1 MPNSYFILSVLAL
14 IAITW
19 VLGTACFLDIKN
31 QDIKKGWRG
40 FIECVGW
47 AGFAAMFL
55 SLFLI
60 GAGAMMNRPLRD
72 GEFLAVAL
80 IELAVF
86 AMSTVCTF
94 IPDWFPASNE
104 VGSEEQEEA

>member
-1 MPNSYFILSVLAL
+1 MPNSYFMLGILVLN
-14 IAITW
+14 IISW

-31 QDIKKGWRG
+31 QGIKKGWRG
-40 FIECVGW
+40 FIECVGQ

-60 GAGAMMNRPLRD
+60 GAGATINRPFRD

>member
-1 MPNSYFILSVLAL
+1 MPDSHFILSVLAL
-14 IAITW
+14 IVIAW

-31 QDIKKGWRG
+31 QSVQKGWRG

-55 SLFLI
+55 SLILI
-60 GAGAMMNRPLRD
+60 GGAAMMNRPFRD
-72 GEFLAVAL
+72 SEFLTVAL

-86 AMSTVCTF
+86 VISTVCTF
-94 IPDWFPASNE
+94 IPDWFSVSND
-104 VGSEEQEEA
+104 VDGTD